1 MGIGFREW
9 LLIACVLLLFFGAK
23 RIPEIAGALG
33 KGIKAFKKA
42 GEDEPAADKK
52 DMADNKDQDKKKSV

>member
-1 MGIGFREW
+1 MGIGFKEW

-42 GEDEPAADKK
+42 GEDEPAVADKK
-52 DMADNKDQDKKKSV
+52 DEDKDKKKSV